1 MSRMTPSPEQQEI
14 LDLGLTTIRVR
25 AGAGTGKTTT
35 VAMVIANL
43 IDNHDIAPEQILGIT
58 FTNKA
63 AAELADRV
71 RQTLTENLDPGRQ
84 IEVHTYHGF
93 AAQILSEFGALA
105 GVDNRARIITPTFG
119 RQLMSE
125 TFHHRPYESLDI
137 TQPRT
142 LDRIRRLGDR
152 LGDHLLE
159 AGDVL
164 EAAAGHEDEIWDS
177 RREMAETLV
186 QFSSDKRRLR
196 VVDYSDLVTLSTR
209 IVQNHPE
216 LAATIKERYRAVI
229 LDEYQDTNPAQ
240 RVLLRTIFDSGFP
253 VIAVGDEDQTIYE
266 WRGASAQ
273 NFELFPEHFTKASGE
288 AASRKGLTLNRRSTQ
303 AILDV
308 ANEIRLEANA
318 EADALQAV
326 DPDATGDVV
335 TYWANDALEEAEWI
349 ARTFEELRQSGSR
362 WSEMAVLFRK
372 NKNFSVVVDAM
383 SRHDIPVE
391 VANIGGLFSVAEVSD
406 LRAWLTALEDP
417 EDSPAIIQI
426 LFGSRYRLGMADLA
440 PLTRWVA
447 GAESHDDAE
456 EPAPITLMEAIEHY
470 GKIPGLRGEARY
482 ALERFLAIY
491 RDVLIESQGL
501 TLVETCRTIL
511 DRTRA
516 WQDIEALPP
525 NARLTARLNIYRLLD
540 LAEDWSPLR
549 GRPSVGAFLDY
560 LKAMEAEPAE
570 ELDAAHLSGEEA
582 VTLVTVHRAKGLEW
596 ESVAIPAV
604 TKGNFPSRSQQYSDP
619 IRFAE
624 HVPVSMRIDTIMDDL
639 PDEEDVRVDYLRAQH
654 RRQEWRVAYV
664 AVTRAKKRLFV
675 SGAHWY
681 GLPEPSKNPKE
692 PSELFAIVENHDVS
706 RSAGHA
712 ELGERPGILRPP
724 LRETSPDPVFR
735 DGWEAGLRAA
745 IENPAAMGEIATASG
760 VGDEYERIVADINQR
775 LFNLAAPESDGTVD
789 DHDTVSVTGLVTY
802 AQCPK
807 RFFWT
812 NVDPLPRRP
821 NPAASRG
828 TEVHRRIEL
837 HQKGQVPFE
846 EMTDDLYDVV
856 EGDASSGPGAFET
869 YLSSRFA
876 GKTATMIEVPFTLEL
891 DSGYLLR
898 GRIDAVYCDNGKWE
912 VVDFKS
918 GRPRTDPA
926 LVVQLQAYAVAATE
940 VDFGIT
946 KPETLDVT
954 FAYLGGGLTEVT
966 HSADDSWVSKA
977 RESLNALIGRISTSE
992 FEESPGSWCAS
1003 CDFLQFCGPGQ
1014 TEVEG

>member
-105 GVDNRARIITPTFG
+105 GVDNRARIITSTFG

-152 LGDHLLE
+152 LGDHLLD

-164 EAAAGHEDEIWDS
+164 ETAAGHEDEIWDS

-186 QFSSDKRRLR
+186 QFAADKRRLR

-209 IVQNHPE
+209 VVQNHPE

-273 NFELFPEHFTKASGE
+273 NFELFPEHFTKGSGE

-303 AILDV
+303 VILDV

-318 EADALQAV
+318 GADALQAV
-326 DPDATGDVV
+326 NPDAKGDVV
-335 TYWANDALEEAEWI
+335 TYWANDTLEEAEWI
-349 ARTFEELRQSGSR
+349 ARSFEELRQSGSR

-372 NKNFSVVVDAM
+372 NKDFSVVVDAK

-417 EDSPAIIQI
+417 EDSPGIIQI

-470 GKIPGLRGEARY
+470 GEIPDLRDDARY
-482 ALERFLAIY
+482 ALERFLGVY

-560 LKAMEAEPAE
+560 LKVMESEPAE

-596 ESVAIPAV
+596 ENVAIPAV

-639 PDEEDVRVDYLRAQH
+639 PDEEDVRADYLRTQH

-681 GLPEPSKNPKE
+681 GLPEPSKKPKE
-692 PSELFAIVENHDVS
+692 PSELFSIVENHDVS

-712 ELGERPGILRPP
+712 ELDERPGILRSPHT
-724 LRETSPDPVFR
+724 ETSPDPLFR

-775 LFNLAAPESDGTVD
+775 LFNLAAPASDGTVE

-821 NPAASRG
+821 NPAANRG

-891 DSGYLLR
+891 DIGYLLR
-898 GRIDAVYCDNGKWE
+898 GRIDAVYCDSGKWE

-918 GRPRTDPA
+918 GRPRNDPA
-926 LVVQLQAYAVAATE
+926 LVVQLQAYAVAAAE

-1014 TEVEG
+1014 TEVER

>member
-1 MSRMTPSPEQQEI
+1 MSRVTPSPEQQEI

-43 IDNHDIAPEQILGIT
+43 IEDHDIQPEQILGIT

-71 RQTLTENLDPGRQ
+71 RQTLSKDLDPGRQ

-93 AAQILSEFGALA
+93 AAQILSEFGVLA
-105 GVDNRARIITPTFG
+105 GVDNRAKIIAPTFA

-125 TFHHRPYESLDI
+125 TFHHRSYEILDI
-137 TQPRT
+137 TQART
-142 LDRIRRLGDR
+142 LDRVHRFGDR

-159 AGDVL
+159 ATDVL
-164 EAAAGHEDEIWDS
+164 DAAAGHDGEVWES

-186 QFSSDKRRLR
+186 QYAADKQRLR

-209 IVQNHPE
+209 VVHDYPE

-240 RVLLRTIFDSGFP
+240 RVLLTSIFDSGFP

-273 NFELFPEHFTKASGE
+273 NFELFAEHFAKGNGEPASE
-288 AASRKGLTLNRRSTQ
+288 KGLTLNRRSPQ

-326 DPDATGDVV
+326 DSDSEGDVV
-335 TYWANDALEEAEWI
+335 TYWAGDALEEAEWI
-349 ARTFEELRQSGSR
+349 ARTFEELQQSGSR
-362 WSEMAVLFRK
+362 WGDMAVLFRK
-372 NKNFSVVVDAM
+372 NKDFAVVVDAM

-391 VANIGGLFSVAEVSD
+391 VANIGGLFSVAEVAD
-406 LRAWLTALEDP
+406 LRAWLTTLEYP
-417 EDSPAIIQI
+417 EDSPGIIQI

-447 GAESHDDAE
+447 GVEGLDDAE
-456 EPAPITLMEAIEHY
+456 EPAPITLMEAIE
-470 GKIPGLRGEARY
+470 GSADIPGLRAEARST
-482 ALERFLAIY
+482 LLSFLAVY
-491 RDVLIESQGL
+491 RDLLTESQGL

-540 LAEDWSPLR
+540 LAEEWSPLR
-549 GRPSVGAFLDY
+549 GKPSVGAFLDY
-560 LKAMEAEPAE
+560 LKVMETEPAE
-570 ELDAAHLSGEEA
+570 ELDAAHLSGEDA

-596 ESVAIPAV
+596 ENVAIPAV
-604 TKGNFPSRSQQYSDP
+604 TKGNFPSRSQQFPDP

-639 PDEEDVRVDYLRAQH
+639 PDDKDERDVYLRVRH
-654 RRQEWRVAYV
+654 MRQEWRVAYV
-664 AVTRAKKRLFV
+664 AVTRAKRRLFV

-681 GLPEPSKNPKE
+681 GLPEPSKRPRD
-692 PSELFAIVENHDVS
+692 PSKLFEIVENHVVS
-706 RSAGHA
+706 RSAGYA
-712 ELGERPGILRPP
+712 ELGERPGLLRSTN
-724 LRETSPDPVFR
+724 REAGPDPVFR

-745 IENPAAMGEIATASG
+745 IDDPAAIERSAAAHG
-760 VGDEYERIVADINQR
+760 VGDEYERIVADMNQR
-775 LFNLAAPESDGTVD
+775 LFNLAEPAPEETVD
-789 DHDTVSVTGLVTY
+789 DQDTVSVTGLVTY

-812 NVDPLPRRP
+812 NVDPLPRRL
-821 NPAASRG
+821 NPAANRG

-856 EGDASSGPGAFET
+856 EGDRSPGPRAFDA

-876 GKTATMIEVPFTLEL
+876 EKTATMIEIPFSLEL
-891 DSGYLLR
+891 DTGYLVR
-898 GRIDAVYCDNGKWE
+898 GRIDAVYCDNSKWE

-918 GRPRTDPA
+918 GRPRSDPA
-926 LVVQLQAYAVAATE
+926 LVVQLQAYAVAATD
-940 VDFGIT
+940 VDFGLA
-946 KPETLDVT
+946 KPEVLDVT
-954 FAYLGGGLTEVT
+954 FAYLSGGLTEVT
-966 HSADDSWVSKA
+966 HSADDQWVAAA
-977 RESLNALIGRISTSE
+977 RESLNALTGRISTSDFQE
-992 FEESPGSWCAS
+992 NPGSWCSS
-1003 CDFLQFCGPGQ
+1003 CDFLQFCAPGQ
-1014 TEVEG
+1014 AQVEG